1 MKIIEKTEKHVVSQ
15 TYGLLAKNGGMTKTK
30 DFTTYACPSCDSS
43 VEKDAASCQ
52 VCGAVF
58 DGVEGG
64 NPSRLSDKELSE
76 KMELLLQKSRK
87 KKTAG
92 ILSLIGAF
100 VVSFPLF
107 FMIGNFAYVI
117 FFALLALGLVNLVQ
131 FSGAQNQMK
140 TLVGAN
146 IIRDMLADVF
156 ELESYQPSGS
166 FTAEQVKQTGLI
178 NGWDECSGSDLVKGK
193 YKGISFAFS
202 DIKLVSVTETTD
214 DEGETKTSRTT
225 VFQGQWMEIYL
236 NKQIETVLY
245 VRERLSKGG
254 IKNALMGKVGE
265 MLDKVMT
272 RKTNKEIQE
281 VQTENTAFN
290 TKYQILTDDP
300 HTMFYILTPHF
311 MEYIISADAAANGQ
325 TNFCFAGD
333 RVRVALQNTRDFFEI
348 GNVKSVSDIEGLRTK
363 FRSEMQCIVGIL
375 DELLK
380 NEFLFGT
387 EEK

>member
-1 MKIIEKTEKHVVSQ
+1 MKIVEKTEKRVVSQ
-15 TYGLLAKNGGMTKTK
+15 TYGLLAKNGGTTKTK
-30 DFTTYACPSCDSS
+30 DITMYACPSCDSS

-64 NPSRLSDKELSE
+64 SPSRLSDNELSE

-92 ILSLIGAF
+92 MLSVIGAF
-100 VVSFPLF
+100 VVSFPLLL
-107 FMIGNFAYVI
+107 MIGGFAYVI
-117 FFALLALGLVNLVQ
+117 FFALLALGVVYLIQ
-131 FSGAQNQMK
+131 FSGVQNQMK

-166 FTAEQVKQTGLI
+166 FTAEQVRQTGLI

-193 YKGISFAFS
+193 YKGIPFSFS

-214 DEGETKTSRTT
+214 DEGKTQTSRTT
-225 VFQGQWMEIYL
+225 MFQGQWMEIYL
-236 NKQIETVLY
+236 NKQIESVLY
-245 VRERLSKGG
+245 VRERLAKGG
-254 IKNALMGKVGE
+254 LKNAILGKVGE
-265 MLDKVMT
+265 KLDKVMT
-272 RKTNKEIQE
+272 RKMNKEIQE
-281 VQTENTAFN
+281 AQTENTAFN
-290 TKYQILTDDP
+290 KKYQILTDDP

-311 MEYIISADAAANGQ
+311 MEYIVSADTAANGQ
-325 TNFCFAGD
+325 TNFCFTGD
-333 RVRVALQNTRDFFEI
+333 RVRVALQNTLDFFEI
-348 GNVKSVSDIEGLRTK
+348 GNIKSVSDIEGLRAK
-363 FRSEMQCIVGIL
+363 FRSEMRYIVGIL